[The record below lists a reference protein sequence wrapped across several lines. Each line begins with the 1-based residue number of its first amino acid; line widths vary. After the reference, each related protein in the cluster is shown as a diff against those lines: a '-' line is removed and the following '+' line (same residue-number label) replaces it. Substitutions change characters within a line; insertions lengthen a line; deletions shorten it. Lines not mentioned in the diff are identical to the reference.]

1 MTGRLPAGTTSRGEL
16 LRGLRNGL
24 LVALVLFVLVGGAVA
39 ALTFGRPVLFGTTL
53 ELSGALALGA
63 LAGSIVAIGYFAFGT
78 VVLLVGLLRRPSP
91 RWMTRDA
98 WLVAPVVAVL
108 VVAAWGF
115 AAGLGEYADRPIT
128 RAGTVNLAVAG
139 PDFGQADA
147 QGQAQC
153 ILHDGTDLVVRA
165 GTAGGEAAVTTL
177 ETEDGVVLG
186 IQLALP
192 GAAASGLQLDI
203 GGRSAWAGKSV
214 DARLDTAPG
223 ANRFGGTLH
232 FSGLAPLDP
241 RTGEPE
247 PGEGWRGTLTWACQ
261 F

>member
-1 MTGRLPAGTTSRGEL
+1 VPAGTTTRGEL

-24 LVALVLFVLVGGAVA
+24 LVALALFVIVGGAVA

-53 ELSGALALGA
+53 ELTGALALGA
-63 LAGSIVAIGYFAFGT
+63 LAGAVVAIGYFALGT
-78 VVLLVGLLRRPSP
+78 AVLLVGLLRRPSP
-91 RWMTRDA
+91 RWVTRDA

-128 RAGTVNLAVAG
+128 RAGTVSLAVAG
-139 PDFGQADA
+139 PDIGQLDA

-153 ILHDGTDLVVRA
+153 ILHDGADLVVRA

-186 IQLALP
+186 IQLGLP
-192 GAAASGLQLDI
+192 AGAEPGLHVDV
-203 GGRSAWAGKSV
+203 GGKSAWAGRSV
-214 DARLDTAPG
+214 DARLELAAG
-223 ANRFGGTLH
+223 ASRFGGTLH
-232 FSGLAPLDP
+232 FNRLAPLDP
-241 RTGEPE
+241 GTREPE